1 MPPSRFS
8 RRNDINSRGYCLKLF
23 SPGCSCGS
31 QTHPVPLVCSC
42 SAGVKLEEQIP
53 AGWGWQNKD
62 RSRWDPPRAAGTFL
76 VESRELRRAS
86 EHPCSTRMGSGGS
99 LSIWGSGQ
107 SPGGQGRVP
116 GSVQSAGVS
125 ALPGASGYFGK
136 HLGKAGSAPDPTD
149 PTPCAPAFAP
159 FPRQRLLQEQGSF
172 ASEKTKAIWLPKHG
186 VKCPRMWR

>member
-107 SPGGQGRVP
+107 SPGGQCRVL
-116 GSVQSAGVS
+116 GVS
-125 ALPGASGYFGK
+125 AECRGQRSSRSQRLFWKTPREGRLCSGS
-136 HLGKAGSAPDPTD
+136 HGSHSLCTSIR
-149 PTPCAPAFAP
+149 P
-159 FPRQRLLQEQGSF
+159 FPQAEAAPRARITRL
-172 ASEKTKAIWLPKHG
+172 
-186 VKCPRMWR
+186 